1 VFLSC
6 PSPLCQTKTKQTLS
20 FTLPTLTTLPT
31 PSLTSA
37 ILHLPLVG
45 IHIQE
50 FSALVLLV
58 ARYFLHPTHVFTYAW
73 LLSAVI
79 FVDHVEVQAV
89 LDTQLIFCAFLS
101 QTESF
106 CGALPQKFRFSES
119 QVF

>member
-1 VFLSC
+1 M
-6 PSPLCQTKTKQTLS
+6 PS
-20 FTLPTLTTLPT
+20 FNLPTLATLLA

-45 IHIQE
+45 IHIQV
-50 FSALVLLV
+50 FNALKLLV
-58 ARYFLHPTHVFTYAW
+58 ALYSLRLTHVFTCAW

-79 FVDHVEVQAV
+79 FVDRVEVQAV
-89 LDTQLIFCAFLS
+89 LDTQLISCAFLF
-101 QTESF
+101 QIESF